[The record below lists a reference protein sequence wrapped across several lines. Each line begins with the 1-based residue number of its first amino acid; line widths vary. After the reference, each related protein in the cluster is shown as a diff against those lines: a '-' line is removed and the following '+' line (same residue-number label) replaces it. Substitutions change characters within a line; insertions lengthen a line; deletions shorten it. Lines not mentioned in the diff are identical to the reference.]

1 MMPSINDFQSFSGEM
16 KVVGESVCNAEN
28 WIPLNEG
35 LLEYRGL
42 LHAKPQ
48 LLNTNISVMNRLDEL
63 RKAQISQ
70 KVRLLL
76 VVSFIFK
83 KTLRSRPNSCK
94 KPSGELKHFH
104 MPSELKFNILTPSVL
119 VI

>member
-48 LLNTNISVMNRLDEL
+48 LLNTNISDSLHFLIKKEL
-63 RKAQISQ
+63 GNAFLSPTVSQ
-70 KVRLLL
+70 YL
-76 VVSFIFK
+76 SIIF
-83 KTLRSRPNSCK
+83 
-94 KPSGELKHFH
+94 
-104 MPSELKFNILTPSVL
+104 
-119 VI
+119 

>member
-1 MMPSINDFQSFSGEM
+1 MTTINDFQSFSGEM

-70 KVRLLL
+70 KVKPLI
-76 VVSFIFK
+76 VVLFIFK
-83 KTLRSRPNSCK
+83 KLSDLVRTAARSQAES
-94 KPSGELKHFH
+94 
-104 MPSELKFNILTPSVL
+104 
-119 VI
+119 